1 MKKRI
6 LTVILAL
13 AIGAAMT
20 ACTEDTGSS
29 SSQAGSAVESSSS
42 VTEKSEPVQNS
53 EPEQS
58 SAPESSSSEVA
69 TEGSSEKPVG
79 ASLVRFDG
87 LYMSK
92 KDTYTFYLRFFD
104 DGKVASLSSNMK
116 PEKAWSTLT
125 HEYDRIAGTYIVD
138 GDVVTF
144 DLISDMGKVTYV
156 GKINSDDTI
165 EFKTH
170 SDINGTDNER
180 KYEFKQMQ

>member
-29 SSQAGSAVESSSS
+29 SSQAQTTKTESTSSAVQ
-42 VTEKSEPVQNS
+42 KSEPVETS
-53 EPEQS
+53 E
-58 SAPESSSSEVA
+58 PESSSSEVA

-92 KDTYTFYLRFFD
+92 MDTYTYYLRFFE
-104 DGKVASLSSNMK
+104 DGKVVSQSTSK
-116 PEKAWSTLT
+116 TPDKAWSTLT
-125 HEYDRIAGTYIVD
+125 HNYNSIAGTYVID

-170 SDINGTDNER
+170 SYINGNDNER
-180 KYEFKQMQ
+180 KYDFKQMQ